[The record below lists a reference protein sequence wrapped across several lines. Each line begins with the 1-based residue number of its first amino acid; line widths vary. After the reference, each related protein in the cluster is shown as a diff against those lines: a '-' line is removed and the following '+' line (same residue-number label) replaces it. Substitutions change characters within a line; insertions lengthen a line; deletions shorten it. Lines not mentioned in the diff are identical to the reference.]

1 MLLFRPFALLSLAA
15 VCIFTSACQKL
26 DKRVT
31 KANFD
36 QIKPRMTLA
45 EVEALLGP
53 GQSNPEDLDIAEG
66 SSAAGAAGVTTMDLS
81 SSSGP
86 KVTWYKWGTSKVY
99 IAVAINKQNKVPESN
114 FKQEKGLK

>member
-1 MLLFRPFALLSLAA
+1 MLRARFAFLA
-15 VCIFTSACQKL
+15 IFASCLVMSACQKL

-31 KANFD
+31 KANYD
-36 QIKPRMTLA
+36 QIKSGMTLA

-53 GQSNPEDLDIAEG
+53 GESNPEGLDISEG

-81 SSSGP
+81 SSRGP
-86 KVTWYKWGTSKVY
+86 SVTWYKWGTTKVY
-99 IAVAINKQNKVPESN
+99 ILVSFNKDNKVTEGL